1 MIISLL
7 ITLFSIVPFPNSGM
21 ANSPTSV
28 ELRRIELRDS
38 SLYNTLK
45 QTVYEN
51 PKCFISG
58 MYLLDV
64 SRSSVDYDR
73 FFVHI
78 GDFSPTI
85 YFKDTARYYCII
97 CDRTFVLSKNIPNDL
112 FEIQDEILTVSL
124 KEYPVYLDRDLS
136 FSFYYV
142 KGKQCVPI
150 SKSCW

>member
-1 MIISLL
+1 MAISP
-7 ITLFSIVPFPNSGM
+7 I
-21 ANSPTSV
+21 SV
-28 ELRRIELRDS
+28 DLRRIELRDS

-45 QTVYEN
+45 QTIYEN

-58 MYLLDV
+58 MYLLDI
-64 SRSSVDYDR
+64 SRSSIDHNSL
-73 FFVHI
+73 FVYI

-85 YFKDTARYYCII
+85 KFKNTASYYCII
-97 CDRTFVLSKNIPNDL
+97 GGRTFVLSKNIPNDL

-142 KGKQCVPI
+142 KGKKCVPI